1 MKLANDTDDSK
12 DIFRSKSLRTRTKS
26 REKNGYY
33 QGGVLPKFN
42 RGLFMEGYMKTKL
55 SQFAADYLW
64 IKIVL
69 KCLKVFERLQ
79 A

>member
-26 REKNGYY
+26 SKKKKNGYY

-55 SQFAADYLW
+55 SQFAADYFW
-64 IKIVL
+64 IKN
-69 KCLKVFERLQ
+69 CFEMFERLQ